1 MAKYESGVKL
11 VGYPQANVFDKL
23 ADLNNLSSI
32 REKINDPVAQDK
44 LKGQIPEDKFEQVK
58 KQLESM
64 TFDAD
69 SASVNVAPIGNVSI
83 RIVEREPD
91 KCIKFE
97 SVNSPIPF
105 KMWIQILPTTEL
117 TSKMRL
123 TVDASLNMFIK
134 GMVEKPLKEG
144 IEKLAD
150 VLAAIPYND

>member
-1 MAKYESGVKL
+1 MAKYESSVKQ
-11 VGYPQANVFDKL
+11 VGYPQANVFAKL
-23 ADLNNLSSI
+23 SDLNNLSSI
-32 REKINDPVAQDK
+32 REKMNDPAAQEK

-64 TFDAD
+64 TFDTD
-69 SASVNVAPIGNVSI
+69 SVSVNVAPIGNLAI

-105 KMWIQILPTTEL
+105 KMWIQLLPTSEQ

-123 TVDASLNMFIK
+123 TLDASLNMFIK

-150 VLAAIPYND
+150 VLSSIPYND

>member
-1 MAKYESGVKL
+1 MAKYESSVKQ
-11 VGYPQANVFDKL
+11 VGYPQANVFAKL
-23 ADLNNLSSI
+23 SDLNNLSSI
-32 REKINDPVAQDK
+32 REKMNDPTAQEK

-64 TFDAD
+64 TFDTD
-69 SASVNVAPIGNVSI
+69 SVSVNVAPIGNLAI

-105 KMWIQILPTTEL
+105 KMWIQLLPTSEQ

-123 TVDASLNMFIK
+123 TLDASLNMFIK

-150 VLAAIPYND
+150 VLSSIPYND